1 MMSEKIIGIF
11 LYNPLSSNST
21 KRVEADGVTTYIVKL
36 NQISG
41 NITCGCICDIIIVDS
56 QFDDD
61 FIYALLPCLKES
73 GKIEF
78 I

>member
-1 MMSEKIIGIF
+1 MMSEKIIGIS

-41 NITCGCICDIIIVDS
+41 NITCGCICDIIIVD
-56 QFDDD
+56 
-61 FIYALLPCLKES
+61 
-73 GKIEF
+73 
-78 I
+78 

>member
-1 MMSEKIIGIF
+1 MMSEKVVGIF

-21 KRVEADGVTTYIVKL
+21 KRVEADGVTVYLIKR
-36 NQISG
+36 NQKTP
-41 NITCGCICDIIIVDS
+41 NICCGCMCDIIIVDS